1 MEYAN
6 EKMGKGISQTMTKE
20 QEDYIKSLVE
30 KESCD
35 GAVTIFDDSVNYFVD
50 GCFDVDIS
58 FDTMAE
64 IVDYLREQNNK

>member
-35 GAVTIFDDSVNYFVD
+35 GAVTIFDDSVNY
-50 GCFDVDIS
+50 CVDIS